1 MTDMIVCSR
10 CGQDAPRY
18 QQGSRACGECSRL
31 AARLRAAARD
41 PQKHRESVR
50 AWKRRNPVAVA
61 QQRKLTADKAGREY
75 VPRLDKDVRLRAAR
89 VRRAEAQRARANRF
103 QTAGMSAV
111 EKYRWQMKNR
121 PDFVINQRMRTSIK
135 KALRG
140 RKAGRRWEMLVGYTC
155 ADLIEHLMKQ
165 MPAGYTLE
173 DLGSGRIHIDHIVP
187 KSSFDVTDPAE
198 LRACWSLANL
208 RPVPA
213 VVNLRKGAKR
223 ESLL

>member
-18 QQGSRACGECSRL
+18 QQRSRVCGECSRL

-41 PQKHRESVR
+41 PQKNRESVR
-50 AWKRRNPVAVA
+50 AWKRRNPVALA
-61 QQRKLTADKAGREY
+61 QQRKLTADKA
-75 VPRLDKDVRLRAAR
+75 
-89 VRRAEAQRARANRF
+89 
-103 QTAGMSAV
+103 
-111 EKYRWQMKNR
+111 
-121 PDFVINQRMRTSIK
+121 
-135 KALRG
+135 
-140 RKAGRRWEMLVGYTC
+140 
-155 ADLIEHLMKQ
+155 
-165 MPAGYTLE
+165 LE